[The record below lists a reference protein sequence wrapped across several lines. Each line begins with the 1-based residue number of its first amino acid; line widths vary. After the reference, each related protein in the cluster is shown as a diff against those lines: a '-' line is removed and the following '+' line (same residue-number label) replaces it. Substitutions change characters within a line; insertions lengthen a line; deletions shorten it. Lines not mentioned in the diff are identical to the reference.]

1 MFKGQCYIIEIA
13 MTYSKPTKLHKG
25 DTVAIVSPSWGGPS
39 VFASVYENGLKVLQE
54 WGLKIREF
62 PTARM
67 DAASLRANPQVRAE
81 DINDAFAD
89 PEVKAVFTS
98 IGGDDSVR
106 VLPFLDRKAIAE
118 NPKILMG
125 FSDTSTI
132 HVFANLQGLVTFY
145 GPSIM
150 AGFSQM
156 NSLPESFKSHVR
168 EMLFEPKESYEYK
181 PYGQYCDGY
190 PDWAN
195 RDNLGKVKPM
205 KSDDGWHW
213 LQGQGKVR
221 GELFGGC
228 IEVLEMLKATDFWPS
243 RDFWKGKIFF
253 LETSEEKPPVHY
265 IDHVLRNYGMLG
277 VFDKISGFIFS
288 RARDYADEEKKELEE
303 KVVSIVANEFN
314 NPNLPV
320 VANFDVGHTDPQL
333 VLPLGIKA
341 EIDCENN
348 KVRLTESWLK

>member
-1 MFKGQCYIIEIA
+1 MIYK
-13 MTYSKPTKLHKG
+13 KPAKLNKG
-25 DTVAIVSPSWGGPS
+25 DIVAIVSPSWGGPS
-39 VFASVYENGLKVLQE
+39 VFPHIYENGLKVLQE
-54 WGLKIREF
+54 WGLKIKEF

-67 DAASLRANPQVRAE
+67 DAAFTRANPQVRAK

-89 PEVKAVFTS
+89 PEVKAVFAL

-106 VLPFLDRKAIAE
+106 ILPFLGKKVIAE
-118 NPKILMG
+118 NPKILIG
-125 FSDTSTI
+125 YSDTSTL
-132 HVFANLQGLVTFY
+132 HTFLNLQGLVTFY

-156 NSLPESFKSHVR
+156 DSLPESFKNHVR
-168 EMLFEPKESYEYK
+168 EILFEPKESYDYK
-181 PYGQYCDGY
+181 PYQKYCDGY

-195 RDNLGKVKPM
+195 KKNLGKVNSM

-213 LQGQGKVR
+213 LQGNGKVQ

-228 IEVLEMLKATDFWPS
+228 IEVLEMMKATVFWPTQ
-243 RDFWKGKIFF
+243 DFWKGKIFF
-253 LETSEEKPPVHY
+253 LETSEEKPSIHY

-288 RARDYADEEKKELEE
+288 RARDYSDEEKKELEE
-303 KVVSIVANEFN
+303 KIVSIVAREFGK
-314 NPNLPV
+314 PNLPI

-333 VLPLGIKA
+333 VLSLGVKA
-341 EIDCENN
+341 EIDCAAKQVKLVEN
-348 KVRLTESWLK
+348 WLK

>member
-1 MFKGQCYIIEIA
+1 M
-13 MTYSKPTKLHKG
+13 
-25 DTVAIVSPSWGGPS
+25 AIVSPSWGGPS
-39 VFASVYENGLKVLQE
+39 VFPYVYENGLKILQK

-67 DAASLRANPQVRAE
+67 DAGFLRANPQVRAK

-89 PEVKAVFTS
+89 PEIKAVFAS
-98 IGGDDSVR
+98 IGGVDSVR
-106 VLPFLDRKAIAE
+106 ILPFVDKKIIAN

-125 FSDTSTI
+125 YSDTSTL
-132 HVFANLQGLVTFY
+132 HMFANLQGLITFY

-156 NSLPESFKSHVR
+156 DSLPESFKSHVR
-168 EMLFEPKESYEYK
+168 EILFEPQEGYEYQ
-181 PYGQYCDGY
+181 PYKKYCDGY

-195 RDNLGKVKPM
+195 KENLEKVNAI

-213 LQGQGKVR
+213 LQGNGKVQ

-228 IEVLEMLKATDFWPS
+228 MEVLEMMKATDFWPS
-243 RDFWKGKIFF
+243 QDFWKGKIFF
-253 LETSEEKPPVHY
+253 LETSENKPSLHY

-277 VFDKISGFIFS
+277 VFDHISGLIFS
-288 RARDYADEEKKELEE
+288 RARDYSNDEKKKLEE
-303 KVVSIVANEFN
+303 KIVSIVAQEFGK
-314 NPNLPV
+314 PNLPI

-333 VLPLGIKA
+333 VLPIGVKA
-341 EIDCENN
+341 EIDCLT
-348 KVRLTESWLK
+348 KRVRLVESWLR

>member
-1 MFKGQCYIIEIA
+1 MNYK
-13 MTYSKPTKLHKG
+13 KPERLKQG

-39 VFASVYENGLKVLQE
+39 VFPHIYENGLKVLQE
-54 WGLKIREF
+54 WGLRIKEF

-67 DAASLRANPQVRAE
+67 EAGFLRANRQIRAK

-89 PEVKAVFTS
+89 PEVKAVFAS

-106 VLPFLDRKAIAE
+106 ILPFLNKKIIAN

-125 FSDTSTI
+125 YSDISTL
-132 HVFANLQGLVTFY
+132 HVFANLQGLITFY

-156 NSLPESFKSHVR
+156 DSLPESFKNHVR
-168 EMLFEPKESYEYK
+168 EILFEPKESYEYR
-181 PYGQYCDGY
+181 PYQKYCDGY

-195 RDNLGKVKPM
+195 KENLGKVNPL

-213 LQGQGKVR
+213 LQGSAKVQ

-228 IEVLEMLKATDFWPS
+228 IEVLEMMKATDFWPS
-243 RDFWKGKIFF
+243 QDFWKGKIFF
-253 LETSEEKPPVHY
+253 LETSEEKPSIHFV
-265 IDHVLRNYGMLG
+265 DHALRNYGMLG
-277 VFDKISGFIFS
+277 VFDRISGFIFS
-288 RARDYADEEKKELEE
+288 RARDYSDEKKKELEE
-303 KVVSIVANEFN
+303 KIVSIVAKEFGK
-314 NPNLPV
+314 PDLPV

-333 VLPLGIKA
+333 VLPLGVRA
-341 EIDCENN
+341 EIDCET
-348 KVRLTESWLK
+348 KQVKLVEPWLK